1 MASADV
7 KTDVKQELKDLVTI
21 IKSMRSVF
29 KT

>member
-7 KTDVKQELKDLVTI
+7 KTDIKQELKDLVTI
-21 IKSMRSVF
+21 IKNMRSVF

>member
-21 IKSMRSVF
+21 IKNMRSVF